1 MFPEIPEKKSIAAPI
16 LVSPIMG
23 SYERVCIGAV
33 SVIDGDV
40 EVSIIGLPEPLS
52 TMNYQISMVAV
63 QLRNYLKDGN
73 ALSDFEPM
81 LSDFFVGPEQYGN
94 FGTHERAIRT
104 ILRNH
109 SFLWKSE

>member
-1 MFPEIPEKKSIAAPI
+1 MFPEIPEIKSIAAPI

-40 EVSIIGLPEPLS
+40 EVSVIGLPES
-52 TMNYQISMVAV
+52 IAKMSYQISMVAV
-63 QLRNYLKDGN
+63 QLRNYLEEGKS
-73 ALSDFEPM
+73 LSDFEPM

-109 SFLWKSE
+109 SFLWKGE